1 MPDKK
6 KYNKSTKSKATKK
19 TTPKK
24 SPSKSTKK
32 TYTKKQKGGEGWGT
46 PTSKKPK
53 KEQFFVNL

>member
-6 KYNKSTKSKATKK
+6 KYNKTTKAKATKK

-32 TYTKKQKGGEGWGT
+32 TYTKKQKGGEG
-46 PTSKKPK
+46 
-53 KEQFFVNL
+53 